1 MLFASSQSRI
11 GAEIMAEKESF
22 ADKVRDH
29 ATDDDSRHAHQVPER
44 PRWTDVVKHFWP
56 TLGEDV

>member
-1 MLFASSQSRI
+1 MLFASSQPRI
-11 GAEIMAEKESF
+11 GAKIMTAKESF

-44 PRWTDVVKHFWP
+44 R
-56 TLGEDV
+56 G